1 MKKVLIVEDDRKIS
15 LAISLSM
22 KAMGY
27 GIVTASDAVSATS
40 QARKECP
47 DVIVLDINLPGGD
60 GFMVANRLQ
69 SIVQTAAVPIIMIT
83 ASRKPG
89 LRERAKA
96 MGIADFLEKPFGVTQ
111 LADAVETAC
120 HPANGMVG
128 AAQFG

>member
-1 MKKVLIVEDDRKIS
+1 MKKVLIVEDDHKIS

-27 GIVTASDAVSATS
+27 EIVTASDAISATS
-40 QARKECP
+40 QARKESP
-47 DVIVLDINLPGGD
+47 DVVVLDINLPGGD
-60 GFMVANRLQ
+60 GFLVANRLQ
-69 SIVQTAAVPIIMIT
+69 RIVQTAATPIIFIT

-96 MGIADFLEKPFGVTQ
+96 MGISDFLEKPFGVTQ

-120 HPANGMVG
+120 RPTNGMVG
-128 AAQFG
+128 AAQLG